1 MALYYVPFL
10 LVIEADSVDRASTR
24 GNHIIDTVADLQP
37 ANLVGVTSPS
47 NMQAQ
52 PATAT
57 WFDCDQN
64 IVERSDQAV
73 VEEVLL

>member
-24 GNHIIDTVADLQP
+24 GSDIMDHVVDLEP
-37 ANLVGVTSPS
+37 ANLAGLVYPC

-64 IVERSDQAV
+64 IVEWSGQAT

>member
-24 GNHIIDTVADLQP
+24 GNYIMDNVADLQP

-52 PATAT
+52 PAAAT

-64 IVERSDQAV
+64 IVEWSDQAV

>member
-37 ANLVGVTSPS
+37 ANLVGVTSPN

-52 PATAT
+52 PAAAT

-64 IVERSDQAV
+64 IVEWSDQAI

>member
-1 MALYYVPFL
+1 MTLYYVPVL

-24 GNHIIDTVADLQP
+24 GSDIMDNVVDLQP
-37 ANLVGVTSPS
+37 ANLAGLVYPC
-47 NMQAQ
+47 NMQAV
-52 PATAT
+52 PATDV

-64 IVERSDQAV
+64 IVEWSGQAT

>member
-24 GNHIIDTVADLQP
+24 GNHIMDHVVDLEP
-37 ANLVGVTSPS
+37 ANLAGLVYPC

-52 PATAT
+52 PVVRD
-57 WFDCDQN
+57 WFDCDQV
-64 IVERSDQAV
+64 ITMSGDRAI
-73 VEEVLL
+73 VEEVPS